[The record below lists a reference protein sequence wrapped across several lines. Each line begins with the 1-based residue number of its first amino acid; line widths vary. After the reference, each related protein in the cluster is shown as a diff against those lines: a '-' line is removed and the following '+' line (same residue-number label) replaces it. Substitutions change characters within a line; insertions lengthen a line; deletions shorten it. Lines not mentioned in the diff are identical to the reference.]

1 MLEEQQHQP
10 SLEQIQT
17 DLEELISL
25 LAQTSDSTAINLA
38 SKFEKFESELELRDQ
53 KRWSFFQ
60 WFVGGIIL
68 LLSVMIPILYLVS
81 DKMQTSINENSRK
94 VSLVEA
100 ENRDQVTKHEL
111 ITAIEKRFTLLESS
125 MKDVATIKDLE
136 RTKAELI
143 KYILEQ
149 RRK

>member
-1 MLEEQQHQP
+1 MLDEQHQP

-38 SKFEKFESELELRDQ
+38 SKFEKFESELEMRDQ

-68 LLSVMIPILYLVS
+68 LMSVMIPIVYLVA
-81 DKMQTSINENSRK
+81 DKMQTSIVENSRK
-94 VSLVEA
+94 ISLVEA
-100 ENRDQVTKHEL
+100 ENKDQVTKHEL
-111 ITAIEKRFTLLESS
+111 ITAIEKRFTMLESS
-125 MKDVATIKDLE
+125 MKDVATIRDLE
-136 RTKAELI
+136 KTKADHI
-143 KYILEQ
+143 KFILEQ
-149 RRK
+149 QRK